1 MGTGRSPEDEA
12 HTRSQK
18 EAEASRQMDIAAGS
32 QQAHS
37 SSLGIATGAAGRQR
51 QA

>member
-12 HTRSQK
+12 HTQSQK

-32 QQAHS
+32 QQGGR
-37 SSLGIATGAAGRQR
+37 SSLGIAAGTAGRR
-51 QA
+51 WQA